1 MQQGKGCIGSSF
13 PDPEEKSRATSAGMA
28 QPQPELNEWH
38 SKSAAASGTDQETYR
53 DVATYTHTLTQA
65 GKA

>member
-1 MQQGKGCIGSSF
+1 
-13 PDPEEKSRATSAGMA
+13 MA